1 MASIFNLK
9 TSNAQLSSA
18 NAGMNSMH
26 YVQYAPSRDV
36 SGLNFPAGS
45 QHIKFTTSGKRW
57 WVPGRSYIR
66 MRLKLKRG
74 DGTIIQHPDD
84 LAPSMGLISSLFQS
98 LEFRI
103 NGTVVSRVSDYV
115 AQIDALDKR
124 TTMSKAWLDSAG
136 DNNFYQA
143 SFEDRRN
150 ALSANGAKDASLY
163 RIDSALEK
171 SQDYIDTD
179 PGQVLSF
186 LDLVTPNQVGFTALG
201 IVFEPNGGAA
211 IPDLAKYIKKGDRVY
226 FNDDDAKKIRIVDA
240 IETTNTYHDT
250 IRVLDPAPAV
260 FAAANYA
267 AQVKLLT
274 GSVERGRQPGGIEI
288 IWQPPLSIFKIDH
301 ALPGGQYELVL
312 NPQNA
317 NVYQNLAFETSW
329 AAKIAGAG
337 ADDVRCVIDKMYLYV
352 CQVEGQRID
361 NVNYLLDLEE
371 LCCQK
376 RTVIES
382 TGMQQEEFTVSPST
396 CALAV
401 AFQDNAAGS
410 STMSPQSRFRMNGKS
425 HDELKLQRFFINYA
439 GDNRP
444 KPDADPGWTEEKNNL
459 DDYTTQR
466 YMDSV
471 IYNNT
476 FFESGGPESK
486 RDWQER
492 GPYYYFM
499 WPRDGADRSTRAMI
513 NYQFGKAPV
522 GASVL
527 LFNKL
532 KKVAAITIENGNCTR
547 VQVQEM

>member
-1 MASIFNLK
+1 MK
-9 TSNAQLSSA
+9 TSNSQLSSA
-18 NAGMNSMH
+18 NSGMNSMH

-36 SGLNFPAGS
+36 SGANFPAGS

-66 MRLKLKRG
+66 LRLKLKKG
-74 DGTIIQHPDD
+74 DGTFIQHTDD

-103 NGTVVSRVSDYV
+103 NGTVVSRISDYV

-124 TTMSKAWLDSAG
+124 TNMSKAWLDNAG
-136 DNNFYQA
+136 DSCNYYQA
-143 SFEDRRN
+143 TFEERRN
-150 ALSANGAKDASLY
+150 ALSIDGAKDASLY
-163 RIDSALEK
+163 RLDSLSETV
-171 SQDYIDTD
+171 QDYIDTD
-179 PGQVLSF
+179 PGEVLTF
-186 LDLVTPNQVGFTALG
+186 LDLATPNQVEITAAAGIQFTA
-201 IVFEPNGGAA
+201 NGGAA
-211 IPDLAKYIKKGDRVY
+211 IPDLSQWLKKGDRVY
-226 FNDDDAKKIRIVDA
+226 FEDGAAKKIRIVDL
-240 IETTNTYHDT
+240 ITTTVTYNDT
-250 IRVLDPAPAV
+250 IIVQGANLVAV
-260 FAAANYA
+260 GAANYV
-267 AQVKLLT
+267 AQLKLLT
-274 GSVERGRQPGGIEI
+274 GSPERGKQAAGIEI

-317 NVYQNLAFETSW
+317 NVYQNLAFETSF
-329 AAKIAGAG
+329 AAKVAGVG
-337 ADDVRCVIDKMYLYV
+337 ADDVRCTIDKMYLYV

-376 RTVIES
+376 RSVISS
-382 TGMQQEEFTVSPST
+382 TGMQQEEFSVSPST

-410 STMSPQSRFRMNGKS
+410 STLSPQSRFRMNGQS
-425 HDELKLQRFFINYA
+425 HDELALQRFFINYA

-444 KPDADPGWTEEKNNL
+444 KPDADPAWTEEKTNL

-466 YMDSV
+466 YIDTV

-476 FFESGGPESK
+476 FFESGGSESK

-513 NYQFGKAPV
+513 NYQFGKAPI
-522 GASVL
+522 GASIL